1 MSEVFEK
8 ELTIC
13 NQKGLHAR
21 AAAAFVKCVSSTDA
35 EVLVEKDGQ
44 EVDGSSILSLMML
57 AASKGTV
64 IKVKT
69 SGNEAQT
76 ALDNLTQLVNSR
88 FGEEE

>member
-1 MSEVFEK
+1 MSGILEK
-8 ELTIC
+8 DLVIC

-21 AAAAFVKCVSSTDA
+21 AAAAFVKCIANIDA
-35 EVLVEKDGQ
+35 DVIVEKDGQ

-64 IKVKT
+64 IKIKT
-69 SGNEAQT
+69 SGNEAQM